1 MNHQESTTLDEQH
14 IAQLVRSFYG
24 RARAD
29 ALLRPVFED
38 AITDWDEHH
47 RIVEDFLSRTLL
59 GTNRYQGHPYGVHT
73 RLSLRP
79 EHFDRWLALFRETA
93 FEVLP
98 PAAAGQAIARV
109 EHMAESFKVGLFTFD
124 HPLPSTHGKRAV

>member
-47 RIVEDFLSRTLL
+47 RIVEDFWSRTLL

-73 RLSLRP
+73 R
-79 EHFDRWLALFRETA
+79 
-93 FEVLP
+93 
-98 PAAAGQAIARV
+98 
-109 EHMAESFKVGLFTFD
+109 
-124 HPLPSTHGKRAV
+124 

>member
-1 MNHQESTTLDEQH
+1 MNHQESTLDEQH

-47 RIVEDFLSRTLL
+47 RIVEDFWSRTLL

-79 EHFDRWLALFRETA
+79 EHFDHWLALFRETA
-93 FEVLP
+93 MEVLP
-98 PAAAGQAIARV
+98 PTAAGQAIARV
-109 EHMAESFKVGLFTFD
+109 EHMAESFKVGLFTFE
-124 HPLPSTHGKRAV
+124 HPLPPTHGKRAV